1 MGLRCWTFP
10 TRRVCRRLGA
20 AEITSKEHLQ
30 AVYNALQ
37 GGANVKGYYVWSLMD
52 NFEWARGYTPRFGIV
67 RVDFSTQKRT
77 LKQSALWYRHNDRGK
92 LYFNLT
98 CSPNVF

>member
-1 MGLRCWTFP
+1 LG
-10 TRRVCRRLGA
+10 RLNY
-20 AEITSKEHLQ
+20 IKEHLH

-37 GGANVKGYYVWSLMD
+37 GGANVKGYYVWSFMD

-77 LKQSALWYRHNDRGK
+77 LKQSALWYRQTIAENSI
-92 LYFNLT
+92 LI
-98 CSPNVF
+98 